1 PVRETTIARAYAEAL
16 FELAAKR
23 GEQDAVMSAFEV
35 LDTLLADAAEIRTFL
50 ETPKIAADDKK
61 QVLRDGFEGR
71 TPEIFTNFLQVVV
84 DHGRQGVFHLM
95 EREFRTLVDEHE
107 GRLHVNV
114 TLARE
119 PDDAQRSE
127 IAADLSRTLGK
138 DVVPHIRVNRNIMG
152 GIVVRFGDQVLDGS
166 LKRRL
171 SSLRRQMLDADLPK
185 AAASAD

>member
-1 PVRETTIARAYAEAL
+1 MRETTIARSYAEAL
-16 FELAAKR
+16 FELASRRK
-23 GEQDAVMSAFEV
+23 EHDAVLTAFEAFG
-35 LDTLLADAAEIRTFL
+35 TLLEGAPEIRTFL
-50 ETPKIAADDKK
+50 ETPKISANDKRK
-61 QVLRDGFEGR
+61 VLRAALEGR
-71 TPEIFTNFLQVVV
+71 APEIFVNFLQVVV
-84 DHGRQGVFHLM
+84 DHRRQRLLRLV
-95 EREFRTLVDEHE
+95 EREYRTLVDEHE

-119 PDDAQRSE
+119 PDEAQRRQ

-138 DVVPHIRVNRNIMG
+138 EVEPHIRVNANIMG

-171 SSLRRQMLDADLPK
+171 SSLRRRMLDVDLPK